1 MAPRLVPTC
10 WRASTRPRHGVTRD
24 RIPSRG
30 PQHLAAAG
38 WPGALARVHTV
49 RCARPIAAGRRPL
62 RPTAARA
69 PRHRGP
75 RAPRTR
81 ADRRDRVADDVADGV
96 ARHSAGQLRTSAA
109 RSARH
114 EIMPRAGG
122 HGNVSRPLPCFQPD
136 ARAHTLRNTATLVEH
151 TRHEH
156 STPTHPHG
164 LNPSVTKP
172 SDCGTRQS
180 TQTPLL
186 QLAAPCPATPRVVQR
201 PTYRTPPD
209 CASTST
215 PERATGLHPAR
226 EYTPLNAVRSCYAM
240 LSQSGPCAA
249 LNSMPFTCSA
259 SRATK
264 RH

>member
-114 EIMPRAGG
+114 EIMPRAEG
-122 HGNVSRPLPCFQPD
+122 
-136 ARAHTLRNTATLVEH
+136 TATSPDRFRASSL
-151 TRHEH
+151 TRALTRCVIRPH
-156 STPTHPHG
+156 SS
-164 LNPSVTKP
+164 N
-172 SDCGTRQS
+172 TR
-180 TQTPLL
+180 
-186 QLAAPCPATPRVVQR
+186 
-201 PTYRTPPD
+201 D
-209 CASTST
+209 TST
-215 PERATGLHPAR
+215 RRRHTH
-226 EYTPLNAVRSCYAM
+226 TDSTRS
-240 LSQSGPCAA
+240 
-249 LNSMPFTCSA
+249 
-259 SRATK
+259 
-264 RH
+264 